1 MTDTNIATS
10 PDEIERHRRW
20 ARVEFVGK
28 EGDYWLTKLA
38 AEFSALPQGTAV
50 VINIV
55 NGEYVTAPTRLA
67 AMEKFDQRFGANTT
81 FGFVHEIGRPVY
93 VGGGVV

>member
-1 MTDTNIATS
+1 MSETKNGRQLDDSEMQRNRT
-10 PDEIERHRRW
+10 
-20 ARVEFVGK
+20 RVAFVGD
-28 EGDYWLTKLA
+28 EGRYWLKKLEPELA
-38 AEFSALPQGTAV
+38 KLPIGTAV

-55 NGEYVTAPTRLA
+55 NGEYVTAPTRLG
-67 AMEKFDQRFGANTT
+67 AMDLFDQKFGTDTT